1 MAAPRHDYDVIVIG
15 GGVNGL
21 ATGAYLQKAGLRTA
35 IFERRDESGT
45 FCSTEELLHPG
56 VKLNVHASLIYPHW
70 GPPYVDLELETFGL
84 ELLRPPGAKYWYFYP
99 FLDGNAVM
107 FSGRD
112 ARETYEMWKRIS
124 PRDAETLRGILN
136 FFGPTLV
143 QRLQAG
149 MFGRDSEEAFLAF
162 LESSN
167 SIPIFPKDWVWMTG
181 FEFVDCLFENEQ
193 IKVAALT
200 VSGLGGVETLNS
212 RLVGPMTVLGC
223 LTNFSVEGGLTAR
236 GGSHDLVHSLVRC
249 FVHHGGRIFYN
260 CPVEKV
266 TLEAGQATGVVLSS
280 LASYPDA
287 PFTASRAVISDVSAR
302 PTFCDL
308 IGEEHLPV
316 ATRLALKRFDYRGGA
331 LFTNYYV
338 LNERPDFAASAKF
351 PEVNNTFVFNFGA
364 ETLADGG
371 RLLESVLLRD
381 VPPDPP
387 VVWGA
392 AFNYCIA
399 DPTQAPPGQ
408 YTLLTWA
415 NVPYEIRPLGGPE
428 AWDDI
433 RESYADKVEDV
444 FARYLPN
451 LKSAKIARY
460 VNTPHDYVRRNPHC
474 GGNMHPSGATH
485 EAQMGSWKPFPGC
498 DAPRTPFDRFYI
510 CQSTGAGNYT
520 SLAAGY
526 IAACQVIDD
535 LGVARPDWWRGEAMQ
550 GSVELLRREGVT
562 PRYTVD

>member
-124 PRDAETLRGILN
+124 PKDAETLRGILN

-316 ATRLALKRFDYRGGA
+316 A
-331 LFTNYYV
+331 
-338 LNERPDFAASAKF
+338 P
-351 PEVNNTFVFNFGA
+351 
-364 ETLADGG
+364 
-371 RLLESVLLRD
+371 
-381 VPPDPP
+381 
-387 VVWGA
+387 
-392 AFNYCIA
+392 
-399 DPTQAPPGQ
+399 Q
-408 YTLLTWA
+408 
-415 NVPYEIRPLGGPE
+415 
-428 AWDDI
+428 
-433 RESYADKVEDV
+433 
-444 FARYLPN
+444 
-451 LKSAKIARY
+451 
-460 VNTPHDYVRRNPHC
+460 
-474 GGNMHPSGATH
+474 
-485 EAQMGSWKPFPGC
+485 
-498 DAPRTPFDRFYI
+498 
-510 CQSTGAGNYT
+510 
-520 SLAAGY
+520 
-526 IAACQVIDD
+526 
-535 LGVARPDWWRGEAMQ
+535 
-550 GSVELLRREGVT
+550 
-562 PRYTVD
+562 